1 MNWIR
6 TLMPFDRLAPFAVA
20 AATSM
25 MLALPAAAQDTPKR
39 GGVVTAVVN
48 PDPAFLVTAHNP
60 IGGALDVSS
69 KLFEGLAYY
78 DLDMKLQPALAT
90 SWEVSEDGLTMTFHL
105 REGVKWH
112 DGVPFTSK
120 DVAFTLE
127 KIWKVMHPRNRVVM
141 SKVESVETPDDL
153 TVILHLSSPAPYLL
167 AVINGNESQVVP
179 QHIYDGE
186 DVGARLVSERP
197 VGTGPFRL
205 KEWRKGEAIILEANP
220 DYWQEGK
227 PYLDGMIYRV
237 ITDEAARAAA
247 FETGEVQ
254 YGVFGPVSPCTAQR
268 LAGIEHLGV
277 ETKGYQ
283 FFGSR
288 YIMEVNTR
296 RPELSDRRV
305 RQAIA
310 HAVDVDFILDNV
322 FCGYGVKSTGPVP
335 VELTEFY
342 TPDVPSYPYDPA
354 AAEKLLDEAGYPRG
368 ADGIRFKI
376 FHDPLPFGASYTRAA
391 EVVKQNLQDVGI
403 EVEIRMQDT
412 PTWLTRIYTD
422 YDFDLTSNTPSA
434 LPDPTLGIQRVYWSK
449 NIIKGAPFSNGSG
462 YSNPE
467 MDEVLEAAANE
478 PDQEKRKELFNRMQ
492 VIAQTDLPV
501 IDLFVIQRTTIYDKK
516 LHNHTMQADG
526 YTNFADAWL
535 EE

>member
-6 TLMPFDRLAPFAVA
+6 ALMPLDRLAVGALAA
-20 AATSM
+20 AATLLLAVPSM
-25 MLALPAAAQDTPKR
+25 AEPKR
-39 GGVVTAVVN
+39 GGIVTAVVN

-60 IGGALDVSS
+60 IGGALDISS
-69 KLFEGLAYY
+69 KIFEGLASY
-78 DLDMKLQPALAT
+78 DLDMKLQPALAER
-90 SWEVSEDGLTMTFHL
+90 WEVSPDGLTTTFYL
-105 REGVKWH
+105 RKDVQWH

-141 SKVESVETPDDL
+141 SKVESVETPDDH

-167 AVINGNESQVVP
+167 AVVNGNESQVVP

-186 DVGARLVSERP
+186 DVGARLVSETP
-197 VGTGPFRL
+197 VGTGPFKL
-205 KEWRKGEAIILEANP
+205 KEWRKGEAIILERNP

-247 FETGEVQ
+247 FETGEIQ

-268 LAGIEHLGV
+268 LVNVEHLGV

-296 RPELSDRRV
+296 RPELSDKRV

-310 HAVDVDFILDNV
+310 HAVDVDFILENV

-342 TPDVPSYPYDPA
+342 TPDVPTYPYDPQR
-354 AAEKLLDEAGYPRG
+354 AEELLDEAGYPRG
-368 ADGIRFKI
+368 ADGTRFKI
-376 FHDPLPFGASYTRAA
+376 YHDPLPFGASYTRAA
-391 EVVKQNLQDVGI
+391 EVVKQNLLDVGI
-403 EVEIRMQDT
+403 DVEIRMQDT

-422 YDFDLTSNTPSA
+422 NDFDLTSNTPSA

-478 PDQEKRKELFNRMQ
+478 PDAEKRKELFYRMQ
-492 VIAQTDLPV
+492 AIAQTDLPV
-501 IDLFVIQRTTIYDKK
+501 IDLFVLQRTTIYDKK
-516 LHNHTMQADG
+516 LKNHTMQADG
-526 YTNFADAWL
+526 YTNFADAYL

>member
-1 MNWIR
+1 MNHVR
-6 TLMPFDRLAPFAVA
+6 TLLPLDRLARGALTVA
-20 AATSM
+20 ATLF
-25 MLALPAAAQDTPKR
+25 LALPSLAEPDR
-39 GGVVTAVVN
+39 GGIVTAVVN

-60 IGGALDVSS
+60 IGGALDISS
-69 KLFEGLAYY
+69 KIFEGLAYY
-78 DLDMKLQPALAT
+78 DLDMKLQPALAE
-90 SWEVSEDGLTMTFHL
+90 SWEVSADGLTMTFML
-105 REGVKWH
+105 RKGVTWH
-112 DGVPFTSK
+112 DGTPFTSQ

-141 SKVESVETPDDL
+141 SKVERVETPDEH
-153 TVILHLSSPAPYLL
+153 TVVFHLSSPAPYLL
-167 AVINGNESQVVP
+167 AVVNGNESQVVP
-179 QHIYDGE
+179 KHVYDGE
-186 DVGARLVSERP
+186 DVGARLVSETP

-205 KEWRKGEAIILEANP
+205 KEWRRGEAIILERNP

-247 FETGEVQ
+247 FETGEIQ

-268 LAGIEHLGV
+268 LARIDHLGV
-277 ETKGYQ
+277 ETNGYQ

-305 RQAIA
+305 RQAIS

-335 VELTEFY
+335 AELTAFY
-342 TPDVPSYPYDPA
+342 TPDVPSYAFDPQR
-354 AAEKLLDEAGYPRG
+354 AEALLDEAGYPRG
-368 ADGIRFKI
+368 AGGVRFKI
-376 FHDPLPFGASYTRAA
+376 FHDPLPFGGSYTRAA

-467 MDEVLEAAANE
+467 MDEVLEAAASE
-478 PDQEKRKELFNRMQ
+478 PDAEKRKALFNRMQ

-501 IDLFVIQRTTIYDKK
+501 IDLFVLQRTTIYDKK
-516 LHNHTMQADG
+516 LKNHTMQADG
-526 YTNFADAWL
+526 YTNFADAYL
-535 EE
+535 ED